1 MIFNNVF
8 YDITQFDISSDR
20 GGIRNKTHL
29 RNVRH
34 RSHNSSLRKRGSN
47 ERSLN
52 LSLERSQVSSKEQQS
67 GISLL
72 KKSGVKPPL
81 PHDSQPRF

>member
-20 GGIRNKTHL
+20 CGGSIKL
-29 RNVRH
+29 KAGRH
-34 RSHNSSLRKRGSN
+34 RSYNSSLKKHKSN

-52 LSLERSQVSSKEQQS
+52 LSLERSEQLS

-72 KKSGVKPPL
+72 KKSGMGIAKPPL